1 MNKLNPAKTFIAG
14 GVIVAMLSGGLVACA
29 DSPNRD
35 AARGAAIGAVLG
47 AVVGNQSKSKKG
59 KYVGAAI
66 GALAGAGV
74 GHYMD
79 RQRADLKAKLK
90 AEEEAKMLNITELAE
105 DTLKIGIAS
114 DASFDVGSAQ
124 LKAESLNTYGKIGS
138 ILKSYDKTVIHVV
151 GHTDSTGSDALNQTL
166 SENRA
171 ASVAAYLANLG
182 VDPARIRQEGR
193 GKREPIASNATKD
206 GQKQNRRVDIVIKAV
221 VEGNEE
227 KAWTP
232 PPYLGS

>member
-1 MNKLNPAKTFIAG
+1 MNKVKTL
-14 GVIVAMLSGGLVACA
+14 IVASVITGMVSGGLVACA

-35 AARGAAIGAVLG
+35 AQRGAAIGAVLG

-59 KYVGAAI
+59 VYVGAVV
-66 GALAGAGV
+66 GALAGGGV
-74 GHYMD
+74 GMYMD
-79 RQRADLKAKLK
+79 KQRAELKAKLK
-90 AEEEAKMLNITELAE
+90 AEEEAQLLKITQLSE
-105 DTLKIGIAS
+105 DTLKVGIAS

-124 LKAESLNTYGKIGS
+124 LRPEALNTYGKIGQ

-151 GHTDSTGSDALNQTL
+151 GHTDSTGSDSLNQTL

-171 ASVAAYLANLG
+171 ASVATYLQNLG
-182 VDPARIRQEGR
+182 VDASRVRTEGR
-193 GKREPIASNATKD
+193 SKREPIASNSTKD

-221 VEGNEE
+221 VEGREQD
-227 KAWTP
+227 AWTP

>member
-1 MNKLNPAKTFIAG
+1 MSKKSAVKALVAG
-14 GVIVAMLSGGLVACA
+14 TVITALVSGGLVACA

-35 AARGAAIGAVLG
+35 AQRGAAIGAVLG
-47 AVVGNQSKSKKG
+47 AVVGNQSKSSKG
-59 KYVGAAI
+59 KYVGAVV

-79 RQRADLKAKLK
+79 NQRADLKKKLQ
-90 AEEEAKMLNITELAE
+90 AEEQAQILKITQMGE

-124 LKAESLNTYGKIGS
+124 LKPDALDTYGKIGN
-138 ILKSYDKTVIHVV
+138 ILKTYDKTVIHVV

-171 ASVAAYLANLG
+171 ATVAAYLSNLG
-182 VDPARIRQEGR
+182 VDASRIRQEGR
-193 GKREPIASNATKD
+193 GKREPIASNATD
-206 GQKQNRRVDIVIKAV
+206 AGRKQNRRVDIVIKAV
-221 VEGNEE
+221 VEGREQD
-227 KAWTP
+227 AWTP

>member
-1 MNKLNPAKTFIAG
+1 MNKTHPVKALIAG
-14 GVIVAMLSGGLVACA
+14 GVIVAMTSGGLVACA
-29 DSPNRD
+29 ESPNRD

-90 AEEEAKMLNITELAE
+90 AEEEAQLLKITELSE
-105 DTLKIGIAS
+105 DTLKVGVAS

-124 LKAESLNTYGKIGS
+124 LRAESLNTYGKIGA
-138 ILKSYDKTVIHVV
+138 ILKSYDKTVIHIV
-151 GHTDSTGSDALNQTL
+151 GHTDSTGSDQLNQTL

-171 ASVAAYLANLG
+171 ASVATYLTNLG
-182 VDPARIRQEGR
+182 LDPARIRQEGR
-193 GKREPIASNATKD
+193 GEREPIASNTSKD

-227 KAWTP
+227 AAWTP